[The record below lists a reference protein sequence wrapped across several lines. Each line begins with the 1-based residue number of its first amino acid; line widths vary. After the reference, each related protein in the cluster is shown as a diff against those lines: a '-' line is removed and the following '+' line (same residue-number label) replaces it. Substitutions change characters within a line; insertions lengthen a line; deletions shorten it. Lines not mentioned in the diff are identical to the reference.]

1 MKSLLSIVVIALS
14 MALPASAKQ
23 LFDGMS
29 PYYTYL
35 TESAIASEPQLSQ
48 KLKGA
53 KSIEVVMFLGEP
65 NADEIG
71 KITQIIDNQKLDL
84 INVTSNGESDI
95 KAYGKPKGNKIKQLI
110 LTSVTPIGMV
120 VVYIDGTIETSLKE
134 IMESFKV
141 ETRTTITTT
150 EEDETDSDDEETD
163 SDDEE

>member
-110 LTSVTPIGMV
+110 LTSVTPIGMGI
-120 VVYIDGTIETSLKE
+120 VYIDGTIETSLKE
-134 IMESFKV
+134 IVESFK
-141 ETRTTITTT
+141 ITTT

-163 SDDEE
+163 SDDDEE

>member
-1 MKSLLSIVVIALS
+1 
-14 MALPASAKQ
+14 
-23 LFDGMS
+23 
-29 PYYTYL
+29 
-35 TESAIASEPQLSQ
+35 
-48 KLKGA
+48 
-53 KSIEVVMFLGEP
+53 MFLGEP

>member
-1 MKSLLSIVVIALS
+1 
-14 MALPASAKQ
+14 
-23 LFDGMS
+23 
-29 PYYTYL
+29 
-35 TESAIASEPQLSQ
+35 
-48 KLKGA
+48 
-53 KSIEVVMFLGEP
+53 MFLGEP

-110 LTSVTPIGMV
+110 LTSVTPIGMG

-134 IMESFKV
+134 IVESFK
-141 ETRTTITTT
+141 ITTT

-163 SDDEE
+163 SDDDEE

>member
-110 LTSVTPIGMV
+110 LTTG
-120 VVYIDGTIETSLKE
+120 LK
-134 IMESFKV
+134 IKISNIIAAYAKSPAFFLACL
-141 ETRTTITTT
+141 RIITYSTAAIIK
-150 EEDETDSDDEETD
+150 
-163 SDDEE
+163 